1 MGRGPTAGKCSNCL
15 LHRLDPE
22 HSLSP
27 FTRHPPTGPPPG
39 LTQGGVQR
47 IFLQQQTAN
56 LGPGSWCSSAPKC
69 APSLL
74 LKNHLIQEVAS
85 RGFLSVLSPLKPRAQ
100 VPTFMT
106 DSPLNPSLQTSG
118 LPAALRAAAQAP
130 RMAHLQETVT
140 RLMCPAW
147 QEPCSFPHWRLSCTS
162 LLQPPRSGVPHT
174 LSLFFPS
181 S

>member
-1 MGRGPTAGKCSNCL
+1 M
-15 LHRLDPE
+15 
-22 HSLSP
+22 
-27 FTRHPPTGPPPG
+27 
-39 LTQGGVQR
+39 
-47 IFLQQQTAN
+47 
-56 LGPGSWCSSAPKC
+56 
-69 APSLL
+69 
-74 LKNHLIQEVAS
+74 
-85 RGFLSVLSPLKPRAQ
+85 LSPLKPRAQ

-162 LLQPPRSGVPHT
+162 LLQPRRSGVPHT